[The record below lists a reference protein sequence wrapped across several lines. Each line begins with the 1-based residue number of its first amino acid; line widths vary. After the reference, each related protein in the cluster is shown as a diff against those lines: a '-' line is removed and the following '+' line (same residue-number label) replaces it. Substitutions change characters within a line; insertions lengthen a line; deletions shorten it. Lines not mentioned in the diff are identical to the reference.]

1 MIKYSKTLKDLKC
14 MDKIHKECN
23 CNKKEELICKTKS
36 INIIDLRQE
45 AINWIKEWKRDSIE
59 AMRTEHYPQAM
70 ISDAKIEAFMNFFNI
85 TDEELE

>member
-1 MIKYSKTLKDLKC
+1 MKLKTLKNITVKMQDLTVGKVNEIKFEDGPEATLLK
-14 MDKIHKECN
+14 ME
-23 CNKKEELICKTKS
+23 
-36 INIIDLRQE
+36 LRQE

-85 TDEELE
+85 TDEELK